1 MRQEE
6 NARSGLAITANW
18 FSRKSI
24 LLENGGFDAT
34 LRSGGDHA
42 LSRRISKGGLRTVY
56 VPAAA
61 VVHPP
66 RAHVAEIAAKA
77 RRVVGGRWASATGR
91 LRLLKRMK
99 METGNLVRRSW
110 TIAQAK
116 NLSVYERAEV
126 VALLL
131 RLWLISLAEL
141 LRLQFGGVP
150 TRS

>member
-1 MRQEE
+1 MRQED
-6 NARSGLAITANW
+6 NAREGVAITANW

-34 LRSGGDHA
+34 LKSGGDHA
-42 LSRRISKGGLRTVY
+42 LSRRISRSGFQTVY
-56 VPAAA
+56 LPTAV

-66 RAHVAEIAAKA
+66 RTQISEVTAKV

-91 LRLLKRMK
+91 LRFLRRMK
-99 METGNLVRRSW
+99 TETKNLVGRSW
-110 TIAQAK
+110 RIAREK
-116 NLSVYERAEV
+116 NLILDERAEV
-126 VALLL
+126 LGLLL
-131 RLWLISLAEL
+131 RLWVISLAEL